1 MASAVAAL
9 FVHLTKNI
17 FCFHSRHRK
26 RPMRETR
33 ITAMNPRRLVILVTM
48 FIAALGASGAEIPV
62 SAPVYGPAEFIQFHP
77 QVASD
82 GDNFLVV
89 WSDLRG
95 SAFSNLYAT
104 RVTASGEVL
113 DKTNI
118 RVAERI
124 ASASVVWTGRAYL
137 VLIQNGSGLSVAR
150 LDRDGKLAAPATAL
164 PIQGLFFT
172 EPQQAAASNGSRVV
186 LVYTRSSGLHQ
197 FAQFAA
203 VLDAEGQFLESEIP
217 LGSGTNPRLN
227 IASNGSQ
234 FLVVRYEQTLDTD
247 PITAIRLDAN
257 GHPIDTNPLG
267 IGFGRFPSVAS
278 DGSGYV
284 ILAAPPATLASN
296 NEVRTVHVGSDGAV
310 GPLVTTPLSGHI
322 DGATSLSWLG
332 SEYVATMAVIGQ
344 DQPVVQGLRLN
355 AGGNATSA
363 PFAISQRGAAV
374 AVASNGRRAYSAW
387 TEAGAD
393 GSNSDVMGRVLAP
406 TPAGD
411 AVRLDTAA
419 SSQRRPAGAYDGTT
433 FLTAWEE
440 TQNDIS
446 QPRIYISR
454 VTPAGIRLDG
464 SGIRVS
470 NTDAVQRDPH
480 VLYDRTRFV
489 VGWEEGDQILLRRVA
504 RDGSFIDAS
513 PIAVPNACYSGD
525 FDMATDDGL
534 TVITWIDCE
543 SHEVLAIR
551 FDDATATFPDNEP
564 LLLAHPGDN
573 SPGRPRI
580 AFGFDIALIVW
591 EESVS
596 TGSVPE
602 PTLQNDIRGVT
613 VYVPAMLLLEDPFD
627 IAVTEDDERS
637 PAVAWDNQEFLVTY
651 ADAVGINGRYVDPF
665 GPLLTDTRVA
675 TGAGYD
681 NPSVVWD
688 GVEFVVAFNAAG
700 DVFASRV
707 RRRSDST
714 VVEGKFALAATS
726 DYESEP
732 AVVLM
737 GTGRVGFLYDRVATE
752 PLYGGVPRVFLRL
765 LENVAPRPRPKR

>member
-1 MASAVAAL
+1 ML
-9 FVHLTKNI
+9 
-17 FCFHSRHRK
+17 
-26 RPMRETR
+26 
-33 ITAMNPRRLVILVTM
+33 
-48 FIAALGASGAEIPV
+48 IAALGSAAAEIPV

-82 GDNFLVV
+82 GDNFLVI

-104 RVTASGEVL
+104 RVSASGEVL

-118 RVAERI
+118 RVASRI
-124 ASASVVWTGRAYL
+124 ASATVLWTGRAYL
-137 VLIQNGSGLSVAR
+137 VLIQNGTGLSVAR
-150 LDRDGKLAAPATAL
+150 LDREGRVVSPATPL
-164 PIQGLFFT
+164 PIQGAFLS
-172 EPQQAAASNGSRVV
+172 EAQQAAASNGSRVV
-186 LVYTRSSGLHQ
+186 IVYTRPGGG
-197 FAQFAA
+197 QFAA
-203 VLDAEGQFLESEIP
+203 VLDPDGQLLESEIAI
-217 LGSGTNPRLN
+217 GSGTSSRL
-227 IASNGSQ
+227 IVASNGSG
-234 FLVVRYEQTLDTD
+234 FLVVRHDQTLDTD
-247 PITAIRLDAN
+247 PITAIRLDAT
-257 GHPIDTNPLG
+257 GHPIDTTPLS

-278 DGSGYV
+278 DGGGYV
-284 ILAAPPATLASN
+284 ILTAPPSSLASDN
-296 NEVRTVHVGSDGAV
+296 AVRTTHVGSDGSV
-310 GPLVTTPLSGHI
+310 GPLTNTPLVGHP
-322 DGATSLSWLG
+322 DGATSLAWLG
-332 SEYVATMAVIGQ
+332 SEYVALLYVVSQ
-344 DQPVVQGLRLN
+344 SQPVVQGLRLN
-355 AGGNATSA
+355 ADGNATSA
-363 PFAISQRGAAV
+363 PFAVSQRGEAV
-374 AVASNGRRAYSAW
+374 ALASNGRRAYSAW

-406 TPAGD
+406 TPAAD

-446 QPRIYISR
+446 QPRVYIGR

-470 NTDAVQRDPH
+470 NADAVQRDPH
-480 VLYDRTRFV
+480 VVYDRTRFV
-489 VGWEEGDQILLRRVA
+489 VGWEEGEAIHLRRVA
-504 RDGSFIDAS
+504 KDGSFIDAS
-513 PIAVPNACYSGD
+513 PIAIPNACYSGD

-543 SHEVLAIR
+543 SHQVLAIR
-551 FDDATATFPDNEP
+551 FDDATATFPDHEP

-573 SPGRPRI
+573 SPLRPRI

-596 TGSVPE
+596 VPAVPE
-602 PTLQNDIRGVT
+602 PTSQSDVRGVT
-613 VYVPAMLLLEDPFD
+613 VYVPGMLLLEDPFD

-688 GVEFVVAFNAAG
+688 GVEFVVAFNAGG

-714 VVEGKFALAATS
+714 VVEGKFALAASS
-726 DYESEP
+726 DVEAEP